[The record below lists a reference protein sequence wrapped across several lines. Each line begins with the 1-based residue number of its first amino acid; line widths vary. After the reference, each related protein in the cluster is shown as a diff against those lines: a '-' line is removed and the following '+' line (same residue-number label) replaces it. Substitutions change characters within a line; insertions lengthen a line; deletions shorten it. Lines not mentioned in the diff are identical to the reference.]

1 MGYEAGIR
9 PGNDDIR
16 QQSDPYDDGLRF
28 RGPDGHMEAHMVP
41 VTEADAR
48 GVDQTE
54 KLVEALPQTA
64 DLGWNKDAEDM
75 RPSLTDGMSNEDYWV
90 LVRRFDNQIFTLKET
105 VKPLSSGLDFNLAD
119 DASFE
124 PKKLRSQFERLYMG
138 VLLGVFGA
146 IKHVSRIRSWLEPR
160 RTGAFCAVYFLA
172 WHFNIIVT
180 VLTATAMA
188 LIAYPRARTLL
199 FPPMPLAMVDWLSG
213 GITAPRAGVLGSGD
227 TATGAPQTI
236 HGEAVE
242 NEASNFITG
251 VAGIAMNVMTAQEP
265 NAEPENLDGESHATD
280 GMPQPN
286 EATTLIATAKD
297 KSAGIDKPSHDKTK
311 RPMEEAMWSKMLP
324 LLRALWAI
332 SDTWE
337 RFGNALNPVP
347 PFAKDNHRFQLAAL
361 LSPVLIGSALVPA
374 HVMAKLAGLFVG
386 LAFFGDPFIR
396 AAIRYLD
403 QHYPDWEKMLV
414 LDATILKG
422 VPSNAQLTI
431 TLLRRAEGRDGPLPP
446 APNPEQK
453 DKIRHMTLDDGELGT
468 LGADAPLGATR
479 DEIRDAIEVDQDRLD
494 AAGGP
499 DDEVKAVAGGHKT
512 AKVLSFL
519 KHGIKGSAKV
529 ALTADRLRAKAGR
542 QGAKNRIGVVP
553 PGDGQ
558 DLGDE
563 DGPTTFTA
571 RHGGKQG
578 HLLIGSD
585 GVVAFE
591 NSWSVYV
598 GDIVELRKHSGLGSK
613 VKLAVGWA
621 MERKIWDA
629 LEIKDRKGNAYLLTA
644 VPLRDQLFDRL
655 CAMGGQKWEI
665 W

>member
-1 MGYEAGIR
+1 PDA
-9 PGNDDIR
+9 DDVLH
-16 QQSDPYDDGLRF
+16 QTDNYNDGLSF
-28 RGPDGHMEAHMVP
+28 RGPKNHLNARIVAISD
-41 VTEADAR
+41 ADVR
-48 GVDQTE
+48 GVHQTE
-54 KLVEALPQTA
+54 KHVEALPQTA

-75 RPSLTDGMSNEDYWV
+75 PNSLMEGMSNDDYWV

-105 VKPLSSGLDFNLAD
+105 VKPLASGLDFNLAEG
-119 DASFE
+119 AAFE
-124 PKKLRSQFERLYMG
+124 PNKLRSQFERLYMG
-138 VLLGVFGA
+138 VLLGLFGG
-146 IKHVSRIRSWLEPR
+146 IKHVSRLRSWREPR

-172 WHFNIIVT
+172 WHFNIIAT

-188 LIAYPRARTLL
+188 LIAYPRARAAL
-199 FPPMPLAMVDWLSG
+199 FPPSPLAMVDWQSG
-213 GITAPRAGVLGSGD
+213 GIAKPRAGVLGSAD

-236 HGEAVE
+236 KGEAVE
-242 NEASNFITG
+242 NEASNFVTG

-265 NAEPENLDGESHATD
+265 GAEPENLDGESHVTD
-280 GMPQPN
+280 DLPQPN

-297 KSAGIDKPSHDKTK
+297 KSAGISKPSHDKTK
-311 RPMEEAMWSKMLP
+311 RPVEEAMWSKMLP
-324 LLRALWAI
+324 LLRVLWVI

-337 RFGNALNPVP
+337 RFSNALSPVP
-347 PFAKDNHRFQLAAL
+347 PFVKDNHRFQVAAL
-361 LSPVLIGSALVPA
+361 LAPVLIGSALVPA
-374 HVMAKLAGLFVG
+374 HVMAKLAGLLFG
-386 LAFFGDPFIR
+386 MAFFGDPFIK
-396 AAIRYLD
+396 AATGWLH
-403 QHYPDWEKMLV
+403 QNYPDWQTLIS

-431 TLLRRAEGRDGPLPP
+431 ALLRRAEARDGPLPP

-453 DKIRHMTLDDGELGT
+453 RTTRPMSVDGSTLDT

-479 DEIRDAIEVDQDRLD
+479 EELEECMEVDRDRLD
-494 AAGGP
+494 QAGGP
-499 DDEVKAVAGGHKT
+499 DSEVKAIGGHKT
-512 AKVLSFL
+512 SKVLNLL
-519 KHGIKGSAKV
+519 KHGLKGGAKV
-529 ALTADRLRAKAGR
+529 ALAADRVRAKAGR
-542 QGAKNRIGVVP
+542 QGARNRIGTVP
-553 PGDGQ
+553 AAANAQEPD
-558 DLGDE
+558 D

-571 RHGGKQG
+571 RHDGKQG
-578 HLLIGSD
+578 SVRISAE
-585 GVVAFE
+585 GVVTFE
-591 NSWSVYV
+591 NLWSCYV